1 MYFKLILK
9 MTDDIWLVQDK
20 VGISYWCLSSQTT
33 SNYIELLSNIGF
45 GLQELVDGV
54 GFAMLEHELE
64 WIKEVNNEPV

>member
-1 MYFKLILK
+1 MGTDTGCLRLFSSSDNGLEVIAGKGTGCVLLIA
-9 MTDDIWLVQDK
+9 
-20 VGISYWCLSSQTT
+20 GIV
-33 SNYIELLSNIGF
+33 NIGF